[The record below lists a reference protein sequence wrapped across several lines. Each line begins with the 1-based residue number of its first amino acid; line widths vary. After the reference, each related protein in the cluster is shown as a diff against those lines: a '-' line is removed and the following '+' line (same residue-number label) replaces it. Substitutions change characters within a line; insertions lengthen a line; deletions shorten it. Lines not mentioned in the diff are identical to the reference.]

1 MPRRSPGARAVGIGA
16 ELRDLREAKSL
27 SLRRVAETV
36 GIGPDKLSRVE
47 NGKQNPDVDDVSAVL
62 AILGVTGETRER
74 ILDEVRNV
82 DEPGWW
88 ERHLGI
94 TKESAALADYE
105 SRADHVTDWAPLLI
119 PGLLQTM
126 DYAGA
131 VMEMYGIGA
140 EDIGVRLGARR
151 ERQRAV
157 AATSYDAFIGESA
170 LRTVVGGQGVM
181 NAQLGALLE
190 IGGHRSVRVVPSSGD
205 AHLGQLGGFILLRF
219 RSAPT
224 VVHVELLRSG
234 VFLDRRE
241 LTDPYLDAVTQI
253 GTVAL
258 TATESARLIKHIRTA
273 MEG

>member
-16 ELRDLREAKSL
+16 ELRRLREAKSL
-27 SLRRVAETV
+27 SLRRVAEAV

-105 SRADHVTDWAPLLI
+105 SRAEHVIDWAPLVI

-151 ERQRAV
+151 ERQRA
-157 AATSYDAFIGESA
+157 AADTSYDAYIGESA
-170 LRTVVGGQGVM
+170 LRTVVGSPGVM
-181 NAQLGALLE
+181 HAQLGTLLD
-190 IGGHRSVRVVPSSGD
+190 IGGRRSVRVVPSAGP

-219 RSAPT
+219 RSAPS

-241 LTDPYLDAVTQI
+241 LTDPYLNAVTQVSA
-253 GTVAL
+253 VAL
-258 TATESARLIKHIRTA
+258 TETESAHLIRQVRQE